1 MKDEERKGIR
11 EAFGKAYGYVSIP
24 FFFFFFFLRQFAS
37 WLLIADALEI
47 PTLWSA

>member
-24 FFFFFFFLRQFAS
+24 FFFLFS
-37 WLLIADALEI
+37 VSM
-47 PTLWSA
+47 PPGC